1 MALPGGGCLILENMT
16 GLGGLPATC
25 ELTVLPLPVG
35 GGDRS
40 PVRAFARPE
49 SAEGEGFSVD
59 QLL

>member
-1 MALPGGGCLILENMT
+1 MT

-25 ELTVLPLPVG
+25 ELTALPLPVG

-40 PVRAFARPE
+40 PVRAFARSE
-49 SAEGEGFSVD
+49 SAKGEDFSVD